1 MPPCRMAT
9 TQPSR
14 ASQHAPVRR
23 AIVTV
28 TIVSFSVAA
37 LLGVL
42 ALLGG
47 DFGDTQVRV
56 LLTTVTVGVVSIGV
70 LCYLSTAGTSVQVV
84 GVLGGG
90 AVLVPLVAALV
101 LIWAEDRLGSN
112 DEAVFQTFGVGAI
125 VAGTLAQACLLLA
138 IAHRKSPV
146 VRVLLALTLV
156 LAGLLA
162 AILSALVLGG
172 APDEDY
178 VARAVGV
185 IAILDVLG
193 TVVVAAL
200 AKFGPGPEG
209 LGRVSVPE
217 GLVAEL
223 DRRAAATGR
232 SRDDLA
238 AAAIEQYLRHDAT

>member
-1 MPPCRMAT
+1 MDT
-9 TQPSR
+9 TQPQQRSPGG
-14 ASQHAPVRR
+14 APVRR

-28 TIVSFSVAA
+28 TIASFSVAA

-70 LCYLSTAGTSVQVV
+70 LCYLSTAGTPYQAV
-84 GVLGGG
+84 GALGGVS
-90 AVLVPLVAALV
+90 VLVPLVTALL
-101 LIWAEDRLGSN
+101 LIWAEERLGSN
-112 DEAVFQTFGVGAI
+112 DDAVWQAFGVGAV

-138 IAHRKSPV
+138 VAHRKSPV
-146 VRVLLALTLV
+146 VRVLLVLTLV
-156 LAGLLA
+156 LSALLA
-162 AILSALVLGG
+162 AVLSALILGA

-178 VARAVGV
+178 MARAVGV

-200 AKFGPGPEG
+200 GKFGPGPEG
-209 LGRVSVPE
+209 TEKVSLPDD
-217 GLVAEL
+217 LVAGL

-232 SRDDLA
+232 SRDEIA
-238 AAAIEQYLRHDAT
+238 AAAVEQYLREGDS